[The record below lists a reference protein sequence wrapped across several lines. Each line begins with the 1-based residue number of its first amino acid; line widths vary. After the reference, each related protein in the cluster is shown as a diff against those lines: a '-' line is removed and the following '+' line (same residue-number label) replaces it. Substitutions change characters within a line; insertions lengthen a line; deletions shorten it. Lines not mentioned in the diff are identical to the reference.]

1 MKNKGILRIVG
12 IGPGDSAQMSLRACA
27 AIKEAEVVIGYKTY
41 LQCIRNL
48 AAGKNVFSTGMA
60 REKERAEFAISEA
73 KKGKN
78 VCLISS
84 GDAGVFGMAGLVFE
98 ILSKPRPF
106 YNKVIHR
113 GKKGRGKD
121 DSNKIAI
128 EVVPGIMALNSCASL
143 IGAPLMNDFALI
155 SLSDLLTGRALI
167 LRRLKAAI
175 KGDFVIVFYNP
186 KSQKRTQLIKQAW
199 KILMEHRA
207 AATPVGIVRNGFRQ
221 NQEVTLTTLK
231 DMLKA
236 AVIDMRT
243 TIIIGNSKTYCHN
256 GRIITP
262 RGYEL

>member
-1 MKNKGILRIVG
+1 MRNKGILQIVG
-12 IGPGDSAQMSLRACA
+12 IGPGDTSLMSLKAQE
-27 AIKEAEVVIGYKTY
+27 AIKKAELVIGYKTY
-41 LQCIRNL
+41 LQCIRDL
-48 AAGKNVFSTGMA
+48 IRGKDVFSTAMT
-60 REKERAEFAISEA
+60 REKERAGFAIREA

-98 ILSKPRPF
+98 ILT
-106 YNKVIHR
+106 
-113 GKKGRGKD
+113 KD
-121 DSNKIAI
+121 DSKKIAI

-143 IGAPLMNDFALI
+143 VGAPLMNDFALI
-155 SLSDLLTGRALI
+155 SLSDLLTDRKLI

-175 KGDFVIVFYNP
+175 QGDFVIVFYNP
-186 KSQKRTQLIKQAW
+186 KSRKRTQLIKEAW
-199 KILMEHRA
+199 KILMQRMP
-207 AATPVGIVRNGFRQ
+207 AATPVGIVRNGFRHGQ
-221 NQEVTLTTLK
+221 QVTLTTLK

-243 TIIIGNSKTYCHN
+243 TIIIGNSRTYCYN